1 MNELEN
7 IIEVS
12 NLLHELSLKIP
23 EGSEQTFDVNG
34 MKFTLK
40 KEEGVIKLISEENDS
55 NDSNDF
61 DDSDIKEII
70 KEYKENIDSLDD
82 DVFLEVVEELG
93 KVIDLNYFNE
103 LLDAKEFDKKS
114 ASDVKE
120 YIEISAD
127 IIASK
132 LQSKIYDLV
141 TLYEKF

>member
-23 EGSEQTFDVNG
+23 EGEEQTFDVNG

-40 KEEGVIKLISEENDS
+40 KEEGVIKLISEENSSD
-55 NDSNDF
+55 DF
-61 DDSDIKEII
+61 DNSDIKEII

-103 LLDAKEFDKKS
+103 LLDTKEFDKKS

>member
-23 EGSEQTFDVNG
+23 EGEEQTFDVNG

-40 KEEGVIKLISEENDS
+40 KEEGVIKLISEENS
-55 NDSNDF
+55 SNDF

-132 LQSKIYDLV
+132 LQSKIHDLV

>member
-23 EGSEQTFDVNG
+23 EGEEQTFDVNG

-40 KEEGVIKLISEENDS
+40 KEEGVIKLISEENSSD
-55 NDSNDF
+55 DF
-61 DDSDIKEII
+61 DNSDIKEII

-141 TLYEKF
+141 TLYKKF

>member
-23 EGSEQTFDVNG
+23 EGEEQTFDVNG

-40 KEEGVIKLISEENDS
+40 KEEGVIKLISEE

-132 LQSKIYDLV
+132 LQSKIHDLV

>member
-40 KEEGVIKLISEENDS
+40 KEEGVIKLISEE

>member
-1 MNELEN
+1 
-7 IIEVS
+7 
-12 NLLHELSLKIP
+12 
-23 EGSEQTFDVNG
+23 

-40 KEEGVIKLISEENDS
+40 KEEGVIKLISEE

-82 DVFLEVVEELG
+82 DVFLEVVEELE

-132 LQSKIYDLV
+132 LQSKIYNLM

>member
-23 EGSEQTFDVNG
+23 EGEEQTFDVNG

-40 KEEGVIKLISEENDS
+40 KEEGVIKLISEENSSD
-55 NDSNDF
+55 DF
-61 DDSDIKEII
+61 DNSDIKEII

-82 DVFLEVVEELG
+82 DVFLEVVKELG

>member
-1 MNELEN
+1 MEELKN

-12 NLLHELSLKIP
+12 NLLNELSLKIP
-23 EGSEQTFDVNG
+23 EGEEQTFDVNG

-40 KEEGVIKLISEENDS
+40 KEEGVIKLISEE

-82 DVFLEVVEELG
+82 DVFLEVVEELE

-132 LQSKIYDLV
+132 LQNKIYNLM